1 MPEKDIFHDAVK
13 NSLVKDGWK
22 ITHDPLLIQFGGVE
36 LYIDL
41 GAEKIIAA
49 EKNGQKIAV
58 EIKSFI
64 APSIVSEFHKALGQ
78 FLNYRVALDEQDPD
92 RILYLAVPL
101 DTYKAF
107 FTLEFSQVV
116 IQRFQLKLIV
126 YDAEKEVIFKWQ
138 N

>member
-13 NSLVKDGWK
+13 NSLIKDGWK
-22 ITHDPLLIQFGGVE
+22 ITHDPLFIQFGGVE

-41 GAEKIIAA
+41 GAEEIIAA
-49 EKNGQKIAV
+49 EKDGQKIAV

-64 APSIVSEFHKALGQ
+64 AASVVAEFHKALGQ
-78 FLNYRVALDEQDPD
+78 FLNYRVALEDQDPD

-107 FTLEFSQVV
+107 FTLEFSQIV
-116 IQRFQLKLIV
+116 IQRFQLRLIV
-126 YDAEKEVIFKWQ
+126 YDVEKEVIVKWQ